1 MVGPLHIEDIQKT
14 TLMMR
19 IMPEKTNLVS
29 GKVHLLN
36 LKFGEKKIENNLK
49 KTNFWRWFGFI
60 LAVIGA
66 YILGNAQVLSQ
77 WMGWTICSISCLIWI
92 FMGIKDRDIPRT
104 LMEVM
109 YFIIGIRAII
119 NWINFY

>member
-1 MVGPLHIEDIQKT
+1 MVGPLRIEDIQKT

-29 GKVHLLN
+29 GKVRLFN

-60 LAVIGA
+60 LAVLGA

-92 FMGIKDRDIPRT
+92 FMGIKR
-104 LMEVM
+104 
-109 YFIIGIRAII
+109 
-119 NWINFY
+119 

>member
-1 MVGPLHIEDIQKT
+1 MVGPLRIEDIQKT

-29 GKVHLLN
+29 GKVRLLN

-60 LAVIGA
+60 LAVLGA

-77 WMGWTICSISCLIWI
+77 MDGLDDMFDFLFDLDFTD
-92 FMGIKDRDIPRT
+92 KR
-104 LMEVM
+104 
-109 YFIIGIRAII
+109 
-119 NWINFY
+119 

>member
-1 MVGPLHIEDIQKT
+1 METFLS
-14 TLMMR
+14 
-19 IMPEKTNLVS
+19 LV
-29 GKVHLLN
+29 N
-36 LKFGEKKIENNLK
+36 GEKKIENNLK
-49 KTNFWRWFGFI
+49 KTNYWRWFGFI

-77 WMGWTICSISCLIWI
+77 WIGWTICSISCLIWI
-92 FMGIKDRDIPRT
+92 FMGIKDRDVPRT

-119 NWINFY
+119 NWINFN